1 VVTGGGGR
9 LGRAVVDLLRRE
21 GVDVLPVDRRFA
33 DGTRGPRL
41 VADLNDLGQ
50 VYGALAGAQAVLHLG
65 AVPSPGGWPPETVYG
80 NNTMGQF
87 HVFEAAAR
95 LGIRRVVSASSFAAY
110 GMSFPYRRFLPDY
123 LPLDEDHP
131 LAPQDPYGLSK
142 AVGEQIAASYT
153 HRGAGDAVSLR
164 ITRIVDDETL
174 PGLLDEAKQRPESFA
189 HELWSYVHLDDVA
202 RACLLALTR
211 PVDGHVAVHV
221 GAADTLSGIP
231 SDELAARLLPGV
243 PLRDHG
249 PGSRFPL
256 LATRRAS
263 ELLGFDAT
271 FSWTTEG
278 GL

>member
-21 GVDVLPVDRRFA
+21 GIDVLPVDRRFA
-33 DGTRGPRL
+33 DGTRRPKL
-41 VADLNDLGQ
+41 VADLTDLGQ
-50 VYGALAGAQAVLHLG
+50 VYGALAGAQAVVHLG
-65 AVPSPGGWPPETVYG
+65 AVPSPGGWPPETVFG
-80 NNTMGQF
+80 NNAMGQF

-95 LGIRRVVSASSFAAY
+95 LGIRRVVSASSLAAY
-110 GMSFPYRRFLPDY
+110 GLSFPYRPFVPDY

-142 AVGEQIAASYT
+142 VVGEQIAASYA

-174 PGLLDEAKQRPESFA
+174 PGLLDQARHRPESLA
-189 HELWSYVHLDDVA
+189 HELWSYVHLDDAA

-221 GAADTLSGIP
+221 GAADTLSDVP
-231 SDELAARLLPGV
+231 SGELAARLLPGV
-243 PLRDHG
+243 PVRDHEPG
-249 PGSRFPL
+249 PRFPL
-256 LATRRAS
+256 LDTRRAS
-263 ELLGFDAT
+263 ELLGFDAV